1 MEQEQMEE
9 IYKMISMKKLMIM
22 FMIQDNTKY
31 HMEFEMN
38 G

>member
-31 HMEFEMN
+31 PMEFEMN